1 MNSPSHLAILA
12 AFKRIAPQRT
22 DLAALCFVADPNLDG
37 LAESD
42 REVIARCVALA
53 TYATAIRQ
61 ARRSRSAHEV
71 YTAHQLLREFNSVDR
86 QHIHA
91 IIRVLNHPDARKE

>member
-12 AFKRIAPQRT
+12 AFKRIAPHRS
-22 DLAALCFVADPNLDG
+22 DLAALCFVAEPNLDG

-42 REVIARCVALA
+42 RELLARCVALA

-61 ARRSRSAHEV
+61 GRRSNKASEV
-71 YTAHQLLREFNSVDR
+71 YAANQTLREINSKDR

-91 IIRVLNHPDARKE
+91 IIRVLNHPDTRKE